1 MVLNISERK
10 RPLTEYGI
18 AIKVQLARMNKTQTW
33 LIDEIKQLLPE
44 AYIDTSNLYKIMTGS
59 LRSERIE
66 GAINNI
72 LGIETIPKN

>member
-1 MVLNISERK
+1 
-10 RPLTEYGI
+10 
-18 AIKVQLARMNKTQTW
+18 MNKTQTW
-33 LIDEIKQLLPE
+33 LIGEIKQLLPE

-66 GAINNI
+66 GAINRI